1 MRRLLSLLLIVVLL
15 FGLVACGVDD
25 KGTGGDSK
33 GEPLID
39 SISNAIKNVFE

>member
-1 MRRLLSLLLIVVLL
+1 MRKLLSLLLILVLML
-15 FGLVACGVDD
+15 GLVACGDD

-39 SISNAIKNVFE
+39 SISNAIKDVFE